1 MLPKRKKVRLLSEV
15 KDTTSNI
22 LNVANEATKAMLSAT
37 ETVSAW
43 TENYAI
49 KAKAKSDYWKSDAG
63 KKQLKLIG
71 EIEAKIWLQEQL
83 EDLGFESFEELE
95 KANNNTHT
103 TQKESTDEQTNNN
116 KNS

>member
-1 MLPKRKKVRLLSEV
+1 MLPKRNKVRLLSEV

-49 KAKAKSDYWKSDAG
+49 KAKAQSDYWKSDAG

-71 EIEAKIWLQEQL
+71 ELEAKEWLQEQL
-83 EDLGFESFEELE
+83 EDLGFETFEELE
-95 KANNNTHT
+95 KFNSKNNNV
-103 TQKESTDEQTNNN
+103 KENTDEQNSNN
-116 KNS
+116 KNT

>member
-1 MLPKRKKVRLLSEV
+1 MLPKRNKVRLLSEV

-71 EIEAKIWLQEQL
+71 ELEAKEWLQEQL
-83 EDLGFESFEELE
+83 EDLGFETFEELE
-95 KANNNTHT
+95 KANSKNTQENQNET
-103 TQKESTDEQTNNN
+103 SES
-116 KNS
+116 K